1 MQGWFKLHRELF
13 DSDIWH
19 DANTFRLF
27 VFLIAKAS
35 HQDGVKIKGR
45 ILKRGQYIRSYRK
58 LADDLSYKEGRGFKT
73 LSLSTIKKCVSK
85 LADDERVNVEE
96 TELGTLFT
104 IVNYARYQD
113 SEDPKKESANAPNEE
128 VRTNYELTANEV
140 RTNCE
145 QEQELKNLRTKE
157 SFTTTAT
164 TVPATQPVNGFA
176 KALQTF
182 EANLCKLSPLQMET
196 LGKWFDDF
204 NESYEI
210 IEEAITIAADRNKK
224 NYGFVEYLFKEWADN
239 KLTTIEQV
247 QSHERNKFNKQPASP
262 NAGSYSPRPNYRS
275 KPVREELLPEWFNR
289 AEDDRVPEMVPPAN
303 DNLEAEKQKLLAQL
317 EAKKVARRAEE

>member
-13 DSDIWH
+13 DSEIWH

-27 VFLIAKAS
+27 VFLIAQAS

-85 LADDERVNVEE
+85 LVEAERVNVEE
-96 TELGTLFT
+96 SELGTLFT

-113 SEDPKKESANAPNEE
+113 SEGSKKESTNAEFEE

-140 RTNCE
+140 RTNSE

-157 SFTTTAT
+157 SLPTTAT
-164 TVPATQPVNGFA
+164 TAPAAVPENGFA

-182 EANLCKLSPLQMET
+182 EANLCKLSPLQIES

-204 NESYEI
+204 GESYEI
-210 IEEAITIAADRNKK
+210 VEEAIKIAADRNKK
-224 NYGFVEYLFKEWADN
+224 NFGFVEYLFKEWADN
-239 KLTTIEQV
+239 KLTTIDQV
-247 QSHERNKFNKQPASP
+247 QSHERNKFNKLAARPAAGGYQPRS
-262 NAGSYSPRPNYRS
+262 NYG
-275 KPVREELLPEWFNR
+275 KPTREERLPDWLNKP
-289 AEDDRVPEMVPPAN
+289 ADDRVPETVPPQTNSAM
-303 DNLEAEKQKLLAQL
+303 EEEKRKLLEKLNQRKRK
-317 EAKKVARRAEE
+317 E

>member
-58 LADDLSYKEGRGFKT
+58 LADDLAYKEGRGFKT

-85 LADDERVNVEE
+85 LIEAERVNVEE

-113 SEDPKKESANAPNEE
+113 SEDTKKESANAENEE
-128 VRTNYELTANEV
+128 VRTNSELTANEV
-140 RTNCE
+140 RTNRE

-157 SFTTTAT
+157 SLSTTSTTA
-164 TVPATQPVNGFA
+164 PATAPENGFA
-176 KALQTF
+176 KSLQTF
-182 EANLCKLSPLQMET
+182 EANLCKLSPLQMQS
-196 LGKWFDDF
+196 LGNWFDDF
-204 NESYEI
+204 GESYEI
-210 IEEAITIAADRNKK
+210 LEEAIKISADRNKK
-224 NYGFVEYLFKEWADN
+224 NFGFFEYLLKEWSDN
-239 KLTTIEQV
+239 KLTTLEQI
-247 QSHERNKFNKQPASP
+247 QSHERNKFNNASAKQT
-262 NAGSYSPRPNYRS
+262 AGSYQPRQSYRN
-275 KPVREELLPEWFNR
+275 KPMREEKLPEWFGQ
-289 AEDDRVPEMVPPAN
+289 AEPPPEKVPETVPA
-303 DNLEAEKQKLLAQL
+303 DTDVEAARRRWAEKYGAKND
-317 EAKKVARRAEE
+317 EA